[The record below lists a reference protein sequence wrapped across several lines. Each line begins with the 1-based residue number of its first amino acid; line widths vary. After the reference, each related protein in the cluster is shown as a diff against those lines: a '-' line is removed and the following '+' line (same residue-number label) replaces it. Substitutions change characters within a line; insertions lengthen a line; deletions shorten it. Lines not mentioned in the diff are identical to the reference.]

1 MSSLDKALQI
11 LVCYSADRAV
21 LGVTE
26 VAAAV
31 GLPKSSVSRL
41 MKSMAE
47 AGLLEPSQTRRG
59 YSPGPL
65 AFRLG
70 NLYLKDDKVL
80 DLAERASGRL
90 VEEFG
95 LTSYLGV
102 LDGTD
107 VVLVGVRQGSY
118 PVRLVLPKGMRIPAH
133 VTAVGL
139 ALLARLPD
147 EEILRRY
154 PDAVA
159 YSETGQVNSA
169 ADILALAQR
178 ARADGY
184 ARTEG
189 VTYRGFNALAVAV
202 ANESD
207 GHLFSFSLSCPQELY
222 TPELQTR
229 MRARMMAEASEIG
242 LTVSDPYWL
251 GRPPDETS
259 QSHSSDNHAR
269 RKKPGA
275 ELINATP
282 VRPGRR
288 PSTGKQRRTL
298 K

>member
-11 LVCYSADRAV
+11 LDCFSADRAV

-26 VAAAV
+26 VAAEV

-47 AGLLEPSQTRRG
+47 AGLLEPAQKRRG

-70 NLYLKDDKVL
+70 NLYLKDDRVL
-80 DLAERASGRL
+80 DLVERASGRL
-90 VEEFG
+90 VDEFG

-102 LDGTD
+102 LDGTE

-154 PDAVA
+154 PDSVA

-169 ADILALAQR
+169 AEILALAQR

-202 ANESD
+202 ANEND

-222 TPELQTR
+222 TPELQAR
-229 MRARMMAEASEIG
+229 MRAGMIAEAREIG
-242 LTVSDPYWL
+242 LTVGDPYWL
-251 GRPPDETS
+251 GRLTDDTS
-259 QSHSSDNHAR
+259 QSHGKSHDAPR
-269 RKKPGA
+269 EKPGA
-275 ELINATP
+275 GLAGAAPT
-282 VRPGRR
+282 
-288 PSTGKQRRTL
+288 
-298 K
+298 

>member
-11 LVCYSADRAV
+11 LGRYSADRAV

-26 VAAAV
+26 VAAEI

-47 AGLLEPSQTRRG
+47 AGLLEPSQKRRG

-80 DLAERASGRL
+80 DLVERASGRL
-90 VEEFG
+90 AEEFG
-95 LTSYLGV
+95 LTSYVGV
-102 LDGTD
+102 LDGTE

-147 EEILRRY
+147 EEILHRY
-154 PDAVA
+154 PGTVA

-169 ADILALAQR
+169 AEILALSRQ
-178 ARADGY
+178 ARTDGY

-222 TPELQTR
+222 TPEMQAR
-229 MRARMMAEASEIG
+229 MRACMIAEARGIG
-242 LTVSDPYWL
+242 LAVGDPYWL
-251 GRPPDETS
+251 SRLSDDKS
-259 QSHSSDNHAR
+259 QSNCESHDAP
-269 RKKPGA
+269 KKNPGA
-275 ELINATP
+275 DLANATP
-282 VRPGRR
+282 N
-288 PSTGKQRRTL
+288 
-298 K
+298 